1 LRAGEA
7 GDEQASAVSVALT
20 ILREIFGDNA
30 FTARDVVKVMTPDD
44 GLFMQPKADDAD
56 KARADAIGEA
66 LAELAGKRLDRPTS
80 HGIGKLF
87 QKTLVGRPAWIEGG
101 QAVAT
106 LRKSAGHDE
115 NTYRVTVSAPGQPA
129 DASSANT
136 SSPADP
142 GPNFPDFPDIPQGG
156 RTDDVKSGESG
167 ESRESSR
174 RHRPQGHCDPS
185 DANGDPPA
193 WSGRI

>member
-30 FTARDVVKVMTPDD
+30 FTARDVVKVMTPEPKCDAASIFSD
-44 GLFMQPKADDAD
+44 GDDAD

-80 HGIGKLF
+80 HSVGKLF

-106 LRKSAGHDE
+106 LRKSAGHNE
-115 NTYRVTVSAPGQPA
+115 NTYHVEISASGRPA
-129 DASSANT
+129 DAPSANT

-142 GPNFPDFPDIPQGG
+142 GQDFPGIPLIPQGG
-156 RTDDVKSGESG
+156 RRDKAKSGEAG
-167 ESRESSR
+167 KKGKVLVATA
-174 RHRPQGHCDPS
+174 PDTVDFG
-185 DANGDPPA
+185 
-193 WSGRI
+193 